1 MTVSHTYKKVSSGIE
16 EKHKHFI
23 DVEHAAT
30 TPGGITHRTG
40 APPPM
45 RYEGFESSPYGHES
59 AQENEIGIV
68 RAHSSAAI
76 PT

>member
-1 MTVSHTYKKVSSGIE
+1 MTVSYTYKKVPSGIE
-16 EKHKHFI
+16 EKYLI

-30 TPGGITHRTG
+30 TAGGITHRTG
-40 APPPM
+40 APPPL

-59 AQENEIGIV
+59 ARENEIGIV
-68 RAHSSAAI
+68 RSHSLATI